1 MAKESQKDKVVKWL
15 KSGKSL
21 TPLEALQNGMGMRL
35 GAIIH
40 TLRHEEE
47 MDIVNLNKSGKDRF
61 AEYKLKQKVEKQE
74 QSTLDLGNTSRF
86 KYPD

>member
-1 MAKESQKDKVVKWL
+1 MAKQSQKTKVIQWL
-15 KSGKSL
+15 KSGKTL

-40 TLRHEEE
+40 TLRHEEG
-47 MDIVNLNKSGKDRF
+47 MNIINKNKTGEDRY
-61 AEYKLKQKVEKQE
+61 AEYEYIAEGEE
-74 QSTLDLGNTSRF
+74 QSTLDLGNTTRF